1 MTTKERAVAPRIRNP
16 RHCKRLRAALVTVL
30 VTVPFVSTMAAATA
44 ATSEPPPA
52 SRPAR
57 FSDLSELTPRNV
69 QGLLPLVSRTISL
82 ESADRRAPPEDEDA
96 PPQPRS
102 ITHRLQ
108 VDSSTGVDLRLQR
121 FLESRTH
128 LQLAVEKPEVLALGE
143 APGEMSYMIE
153 TPATAA
159 ETAPGALGEHRLRAW
174 DPIERRVVWS
184 VTEALPPSARTLI
197 TAGGLV
203 FYGTTDGW
211 LKALDARTG
220 RTLWKYREAGRRL
233 GEPRSYRG
241 IDGHQYIAVHSLPQ
255 QAGSGRQTLLIFAL
269 AH

>member
-1 MTTKERAVAPRIRNP
+1 MAPSIRNP
-16 RHCKRLRAALVTVL
+16 RHRKRLRAALVAVL
-30 VTVPFVSTMAAATA
+30 VTVPVVSTTAAASASTDG
-44 ATSEPPPA
+44 PPPS

-69 QGLLPLVSRTISL
+69 QGLLPLVSQTV
-82 ESADRRAPPEDEDA
+82 RAQASDHRALPDDDEDT
-96 PPQPRS
+96 PRQARS
-102 ITHRLQ
+102 TAHDLQ
-108 VDSSTGVDLRLQR
+108 LDSSTGVDLPVQR
-121 FLESRTH
+121 FLENRAH
-128 LQLAVEKPEVLALGE
+128 LQLAVERPEILPLGE
-143 APGEMSYMIE
+143 APNEMSYTIE
-153 TPATAA
+153 MPATAA
-159 ETAPGALGEHRLRAW
+159 ETAASAPEPHRLRAW

-220 RTLWKYREAGRRL
+220 RTLWKHREVGRSL
-233 GEPRSYRG
+233 DEPCSYRG
-241 IDGHQYIAVHSLPQ
+241 TDGHQYIAVHSLPQ
-255 QAGSGRQTLLIFAL
+255 QASAGRETLLIFAL